1 MDDQSRKLPKIA
13 SPPLSQIGS
22 ANAPFIYFE
31 GAPTFGFDGAV
42 GNITLE
48 AITHIAT
55 EDRIVSERRVVAHLR
70 MSAKGLASLKE
81 AIESIELMANPGG
94 GGSIN

>member
-1 MDDQSRKLPKIA
+1 MDDESRKLPRIA
-13 SPPLSQIGS
+13 APALSEIGS
-22 ANAPFIYFE
+22 ASAPFIYFE
-31 GAPTFGFDGAV
+31 GAPTFGFDGAI

-55 EDRIVSERRVVAHLR
+55 DDRIVSERRVVAHLR

-81 AIESIELMANPGG
+81 AIESIELMANPGHG
-94 GGSIN
+94 GAIN

>member
-1 MDDQSRKLPKIA
+1 MNDESTKLPKIPA
-13 SPPLSQIGS
+13 PPLSQIGS

-31 GAPTFGFDGAV
+31 GAPTYGFDGTI

-55 EDRIVSERRVVAHLR
+55 DDHIQTERRVVAHLR
-70 MSAKGLASLKE
+70 MGAKGLASLKK
-81 AIESIELMANPGG
+81 AIEAIELMANPSHGAAL
-94 GGSIN
+94 N

>member
-1 MDDQSRKLPKIA
+1 MDDESHKLPKIL
-13 SPPLSQIGS
+13 SPPLSQLGS

-31 GAPTFGFDGAV
+31 GAPTFGFDGAI

-70 MSAKGLASLKE
+70 MSAKGLASLKQ

>member
-1 MDDQSRKLPKIA
+1 MDDESRKLPKIPA
-13 SPPLSQIGS
+13 PALSETGS

-31 GAPTFGFDGAV
+31 GAPTFGFDGAI

-55 EDRIVSERRVVAHLR
+55 DDRIVSERRVVAHLR
-70 MSAKGLASLKE
+70 MSAKGLASLKQ

-94 GGSIN
+94 GGSLN

>member
-1 MDDQSRKLPKIA
+1 
-13 SPPLSQIGS
+13 
-22 ANAPFIYFE
+22 
-31 GAPTFGFDGAV
+31 
-42 GNITLE
+42 
-48 AITHIAT
+48 
-55 EDRIVSERRVVAHLR
+55 VVAHLR